1 MTAQRTAPTAAPV
14 AGVRNFLGKWGLLL
28 VLLVLW
34 ELATRA
40 AGNVYF
46 LPPTEIVAH
55 AWQIW
60 LTGPAS
66 RLWLTDAVFRDVL
79 PSLGRLFGGWLIS
92 GAIGVVLG
100 IALGRSRKAAEYVG
114 PLLDFF
120 RSLPTPALVPLFLV
134 LFNLGTPMQLA
145 TIVFGTVFTVVLN
158 TADGAASV
166 DSVKEQ
172 TALAFRISRW
182 DWWTRIVLPAAAPK
196 IFAGLR
202 VSLSQALIL
211 MVVSEMVGASS
222 GLGFQLVYAQQQFEF
237 PDLWAGIV
245 LLALLGYLLNT
256 GLLAVQRRALSWQQ
270 RSDQPA
276 QAKG

>member
-1 MTAQRTAPTAAPV
+1 MTLL
-14 AGVRNFLGKWGLLL
+14 RNFLGKWGLLL
-28 VLLVLW
+28 IAVVLW

-40 AGNVYF
+40 ASNVYF
-46 LPPTEIVAH
+46 LPPTQIVAH
-55 AWQIW
+55 GWEIW

-92 GAIGVVLG
+92 GVIGVVVG
-100 IALGRSRKAAEYVG
+100 IALGRSRKATEYVG
-114 PLLDFF
+114 PLLDFC

-134 LFNLGTPMQLA
+134 LFSLGTPMQLA
-145 TIVFGTVFTVVLN
+145 TIIFGTVFTVVLN

-166 DSVKEQ
+166 DAVKQ
-172 TALAFRISRW
+172 HTAAAFRIRRW

-211 MVVSEMVGASS
+211 MVVSEMVGAST
-222 GLGFQLVYAQQQFEF
+222 GLGFQLIYAQQQFEF

-270 RSDQPA
+270 VSDQPA

>member
-1 MTAQRTAPTAAPV
+1 MNRL
-14 AGVRNFLGKWGLLL
+14 RNFLGEWGLLIAL
-28 VLLVLW
+28 VVLW
-34 ELATRA
+34 EVITRA
-40 AGNVYF
+40 VGSVFF
-46 LPPTEIVAH
+46 LPPSEIVAH

-60 LTGPAS
+60 LTGPAEQ
-66 RLWLTDAVFRDVL
+66 LWLTDAVYRDVL

-92 GAIGVVLG
+92 AVLGVVTG
-100 IALGRSRKAAEYVG
+100 IAMGRSRRATEYFG

-134 LFNLGTPMQLA
+134 LFSLGTPMQLA

-166 DSVKEQ
+166 DAVKQ
-172 TALAFRISRW
+172 HTARAFRIGRW
-182 DWWTRIVLPAAAPK
+182 AWWTRIVLPAAAPK

-211 MVVSEMVGASS
+211 MVVSEMVGSSS
-222 GLGFQLVYAQQQFEF
+222 GLGYQLVYAQQQFEF
-237 PDLWAGIV
+237 ADLWAGIV

-256 GLLAVQRRALSWQQ
+256 GLLAVQRRALSWQ
-270 RSDQPA
+270 RGSESPA
-276 QAKG
+276 KSAATP